1 MTFDYLAAAETATNL
16 TLKMLFNT
24 DRASRLVTLG
34 ARDKKSQPGL
44 ENILNQIVNE
54 TILKEMT
61 DKSDYER
68 LSNVQKEISKMINYN
83 VLNHLFILA
92 SSKKTH
98 EEVNAIT
105 YSILRKITS
114 ELEKYESQNGHHYD
128 YLAHK
133 IEKFF
138 SGDYELDF
146 QEELK
151 PPDGSPIGS
160 GDHLHLSCESEL

>member
-1 MTFDYLAAAETATNL
+1 M
-16 TLKMLFNT
+16 
-24 DRASRLVTLG
+24 
-34 ARDKKSQPGL
+34 
-44 ENILNQIVNE
+44 
-54 TILKEMT
+54 
-61 DKSDYER
+61 
-68 LSNVQKEISKMINYN
+68 
-83 VLNHLFILA
+83 FILA

-114 ELEKYESQNGHHYD
+114 ELEKYKSENGHHYD

-160 GDHLHLSCESEL
+160 VDRLHLSCESEL